1 MILAS
6 IDIGSNAARL
16 LIMKADPYG
25 TGTNTDFT
33 KLNLVRIPL
42 QLGFD
47 VFETGFIS
55 PEKIKMFIQTMQVF
69 KNLMEIY
76 KVEHYRAC
84 ATSAMRDA
92 KNGSKIKKTIRK
104 KTKIEIDIISG
115 DEEAGIL
122 LENHTINTG
131 QQLFIDVGGGST
143 ELTLF
148 NDTAIVAKQ
157 SFNVGTIRILN
168 QLNYDDAWQAMKS
181 FVKTHVA
188 QSANLQLV
196 GSGGNIN
203 KIFSISK
210 QKEGKPLSRN
220 FIKQLHQ
227 NMAPLPI
234 EERIHQFNIRED
246 RANVIVPA
254 MHIYLS
260 VMKWSNCN
268 DILVPKVGLADAI
281 IKKLYFQQIKNTVI

>member
-25 TGTNTDFT
+25 SGTDTDFT

-47 VFETGFIS
+47 VFETGIIS
-55 PEKIKMFIQTMQVF
+55 PEKVKMFIQTMQVF

-92 KNGSKIKKTIRK
+92 KNGAKIKKAIRK
-104 KTKIEIDIISG
+104 KTKIDVEIISG

-122 LENHTINTG
+122 LENHTLNTG
-131 QQLFIDVGGGST
+131 YQLFIDVGGGST

-148 NDTAIVAKQ
+148 NDQIILAKQ

-168 QLNYDDAWQAMKS
+168 ELNYDEAWQKMKE
-181 FVKTHVA
+181 FVKTHT
-188 QSANLQLV
+188 QNLTQLQLV

-210 QKEGKPLSRN
+210 QKEGKPISRN
-220 FIKQLHQ
+220 FIKQLHTK
-227 NMAPLPI
+227 MADLPI

-260 VMKWSNCN
+260 VMKWSNCS
-268 DILVPKVGLADAI
+268 DILVPQMGLADAI
-281 IKKLYFQQIKNTVI
+281 IKKLYSEKTSQS

>member
-25 TGTNTDFT
+25 SGTDTDFT

-55 PEKIKMFIQTMQVF
+55 PEKTKMFIQTMQVF

-104 KTKIEIDIISG
+104 KTKIDIDIISG

-122 LENHTINTG
+122 LENHTINSG

-168 QLNYDDAWQAMKS
+168 KLNYDDAWQEMKA
-181 FVKTHVA
+181 FVKSHATPE
-188 QSANLQLV
+188 SNMQLV

-227 NMAPLPI
+227 KMATLPI
-234 EERIHQFNIRED
+234 DERIHLFNIRED

-281 IKKLYFQQIKNTVI
+281 IKKLYFQQIKLKGI